1 LGTKVEIKNLNSVRS
16 LERALRYEEERQRKA
31 LDAGEPLVQETRH
44 FDEEKGTTH
53 TLRSKEEAFDYRYF
67 PEPDLP
73 PLEPDE
79 AWVKDLGASVPELP
93 SARRDR
99 YVSLGLKPNQARIL
113 AGSADTAGLFEEA
126 VGLGADAPSVAKWI
140 TQDVAGLLN
149 AARVDLLHTK
159 LNAGHLADLV
169 RLVGDG
175 TVSAT
180 GAKQALEEAFE
191 TGDEVGAIVERR
203 GLKQVQDTS
212 ALEAWVD
219 EAIAENPG
227 PVEQYLGGKDGALNA
242 VFGQVMKKSGG
253 SANPQAVRE
262 LLLERLSRS

>member
-1 LGTKVEIKNLNSVRS
+1 
-16 LERALRYEEERQRKA
+16 
-31 LDAGEPLVQETRH
+31 
-44 FDEEKGTTH
+44 
-53 TLRSKEEAFDYRYF
+53 
-67 PEPDLP
+67 
-73 PLEPDE
+73 
-79 AWVKDLGASVPELP
+79 
-93 SARRDR
+93 
-99 YVSLGLKPNQARIL
+99 
-113 AGSADTAGLFEEA
+113 
-126 VGLGADAPSVAKWI
+126 
-140 TQDVAGLLN
+140 VAGLLN

-191 TGDEVGAIVERR
+191 TGDEVGAIVDRR